1 MVVHELKWLVIFI
14 GNAFFLLR
22 ELLFYVEGPGVLD
35 YEYFPPRIFAI
46 TFARAL

>member
-14 GNAFFLLR
+14 GNSFFLLR
-22 ELLFYVEGPGVLD
+22 ELLFYVEGPGMLD